1 MITSLPNIL
10 VYSPEQAEAYA
21 TCIRDFGF
29 TSVHVATTPEEAERY
44 LPHTEVILGWN
55 FPTHLLN
62 KPIASSVRW
71 FQSTGAGVNEL
82 IKDTTIPK
90 NITITRI
97 VDQFGGYISEYVFSF
112 ILYIVKDMQRMR
124 QAKLEHRWD
133 PFISESLAGKT
144 IGVAGLGSIGAEIVR
159 KARAFDMN
167 VHGLSFSGK
176 CARLVNHHF
185 YSDEW
190 GNFVKDLDYLVL
202 TLPLTKATYHV
213 INQDI
218 LREMKPKSCL
228 VNVGRGALVDEGD
241 LLSVMES
248 GHLQA
253 AILDVFETEPLPKD
267 HVFFSTPNVYVT
279 SHLSGPSTT
288 DGVSRFFIENM
299 KRFLKDQP
307 LLGLVN
313 RKRGY

>member
-1 MITSLPNIL
+1 MG
-10 VYSPEQAEAYA
+10 EF
-21 TCIRDFGF
+21 CKGFG
-29 TSVHVATTPEEAERY
+29 
-44 LPHTEVILGWN
+44 L
-55 FPTHLLN
+55 
-62 KPIASSVRW
+62 
-71 FQSTGAGVNEL
+71 
-82 IKDTTIPK
+82 
-90 NITITRI
+90 
-97 VDQFGGYISEYVFSF
+97 FSF
-112 ILYIVKDMQRMR
+112 N
-124 QAKLEHRWD
+124 
-133 PFISESLAGKT
+133 P
-144 IGVAGLGSIGAEIVR
+144 
-159 KARAFDMN
+159 
-167 VHGLSFSGK
+167 SF
-176 CARLVNHHF
+176 N
-185 YSDEW
+185 
-190 GNFVKDLDYLVL
+190 
-202 TLPLTKATYHV
+202 KATYHV